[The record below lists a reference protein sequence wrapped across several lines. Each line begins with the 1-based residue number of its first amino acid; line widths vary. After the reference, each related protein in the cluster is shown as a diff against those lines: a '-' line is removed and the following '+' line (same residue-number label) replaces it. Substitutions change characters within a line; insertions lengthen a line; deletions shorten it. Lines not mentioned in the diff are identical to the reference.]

1 MALGT
6 NHLSNTATTSVGDFI
21 PEIWSDDVVASY
33 KAMIVMANLVRKI
46 NHVGKRGDT
55 IHIPNPARSSAA
67 DKTVGSQVT
76 LTEVATADI
85 AVTIDK
91 WKEKSYVIEDI
102 ISVQS
107 LPSLRRFTTDDAGYA
122 IGTSVD
128 QALHILSASF
138 QSGTVSAAA
147 LYETGVIGGDGSTAF
162 SGAANTNTGNGS
174 ALTDVGLRTAIQTLD
189 DQDVPSNDRFFVIP
203 PVLKKTLTGLSRF
216 TEQAFVGNG
225 NVIRTGMLGE
235 VYGVDIYVTTNCP
248 WVHVNDT
255 TGTQSGTFSSAA
267 PTGASYVD
275 AYGNTVDWNT
285 STPGDT
291 KYRVAQLFQR
301 DAHVLV
307 EQQSVR
313 SQAQYI
319 QQYLGWL
326 YTTDMIFG
334 TKNIRTNNGI
344 SIVVPA

>member
-21 PEIWSDDVVASY
+21 PEIWSDDVIAAY
-33 KAMIVMANLVRKI
+33 KAMLVMGNLVRKI
-46 NHVGKRGDT
+46 SHVGKRGDT
-55 IHIPNPARSSAA
+55 IHIPNPARGSAN
-67 DKTVGSQVT
+67 DKAVGSQVT
-76 LTEVATADI
+76 LNEVATADI
-85 AVTIDK
+85 PITINK
-91 WKEKSYVIEDI
+91 WKEYSTVIEDI
-102 ISVQS
+102 ISVQA

-122 IGTSVD
+122 VGTAVD
-128 QALHILSASF
+128 QALAILSASW

-162 SGAANTNTGNGS
+162 AGASGGNGT

-189 DQDVPSNDRFFVIP
+189 DSDVPSNDRFLVIP
-203 PVLKKTLTGLSRF
+203 PTVKKTLTGLGRF

-225 NVIRTGMLGE
+225 SVIRNGMLGE
-235 VYGVDIYVTTNCP
+235 VYGVSIAVTTNSP
-248 WVHVNDT
+248 WIHTNSVTN
-255 TGTQSGTFSSAA
+255 TQSGTFSSTQ
-267 PTGASYVD
+267 PTGATYTD

-285 STPGDT
+285 SSPTDV
-291 KYRVAQLFQR
+291 KYRVCQLFQR
-301 DAHVLV
+301 DANVLV

-334 TKNIRTNNGI
+334 TANVRTANGI